1 MKSIMDSRTVLIERA
16 KYDVIIE
23 NAKVHKG
30 KAVYCI
36 TTGEYFRSA
45 MEAAKFYNISY
56 GSLIQCLNGHSNT
69 CGGGKG
75 AKNKGLQF
83 CYIAEL
89 SAALPAIS
97 KQTIE
102 MKQNGLFKEDAA
114 RMKKENDDLREE
126 NKKKDNTIKA
136 QELIIQNYKAKL
148 DNISKALAG

>member
-126 NKKKDNTIKA
+126 NKEKDNTIKA